1 MNVFEIVPLTYLNAA
16 ALGGQVLHDSIRAVK
31 DVEFEGGRKKIVIN
45 LDKDGRAVVLNRT
58 NLATLVEAYGPET
71 DGWLGK
77 PVIVGTEMTVF
88 QGRKIAGVKVRIPS
102 ASSQLRSA
110 INNPFASENS
120 SDDEYH
126 FKFN

>member
-1 MNVFEIVPLTYLNAA
+1 MNVFEIVPPTFLNAA
-16 ALGGQVLHDSIRAVK
+16 ALGGQELHDCIRAVK
-31 DVEFEGGRKKIVIN
+31 DAEFEGGRKKIVIS

-58 NLATLVEAYGPET
+58 NLDTLVEAYGPET

-77 PVIVGTEMTVF
+77 PVIVTTEMTVF

-102 ASSQLRSA
+102 ASSLRGA
-110 INNPFASENS
+110 VNNPFASENS